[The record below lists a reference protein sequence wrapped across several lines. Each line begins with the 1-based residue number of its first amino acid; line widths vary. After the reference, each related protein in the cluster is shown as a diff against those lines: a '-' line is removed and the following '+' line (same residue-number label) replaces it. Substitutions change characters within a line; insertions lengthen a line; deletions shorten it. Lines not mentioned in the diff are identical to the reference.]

1 MLKIIIDNRE
11 NKLIDLFLH
20 NGIDIIT
27 QNLDI
32 GDIIL
37 SNGENPLI
45 IIERKTLS
53 DLCASIKDGRYK
65 EQKIRLINNY
75 QNAKKLYLIENV
87 GDFNLSKDT
96 LLSCKINSTLR
107 DNIPILE
114 SKSIQNTYELI
125 MKIHQN
131 VPKYLDILL
140 GNKSQEESYVNC
152 INVNK
157 KANLTKENIGILQ
170 LSIIPGISKNIA
182 KIILSH
188 FGSIRDLYN
197 QIESIE
203 QNEIITEISE
213 LKNGKRKLGKKL
225 ATKIMENIY

>member
-96 LLSCKINSTLR
+96 LLSCKINSILR

-114 SKSIQNTYELI
+114 SKSIQNTYQLI

-170 LSIIPGISKNIA
+170 LSVIPGISKNIA

-188 FGSIRDLYN
+188 FGSIRDLYK
-197 QIESIE
+197 QMESIE